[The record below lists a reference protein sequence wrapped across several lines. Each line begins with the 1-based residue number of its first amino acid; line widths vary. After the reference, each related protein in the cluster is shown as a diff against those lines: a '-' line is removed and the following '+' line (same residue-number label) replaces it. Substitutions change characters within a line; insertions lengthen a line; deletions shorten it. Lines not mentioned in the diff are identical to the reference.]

1 MQRQILPIL
10 EESKVA
16 LAAQIVL
23 GSQVRWPELDNGGF
37 AEHQERESMRKIVL
51 GLVALAAVVAV
62 SDPAQAR
69 DRQFSLR
76 SQRVSRSYYN
86 QQPVEYAQP
95 QQGYYEQEQRPS
107 FLGGLVDMERR
118 KNAWLR
124 QTFFGQ

>member
-1 MQRQILPIL
+1 
-10 EESKVA
+10 
-16 LAAQIVL
+16 
-23 GSQVRWPELDNGGF
+23 
-37 AEHQERESMRKIVL
+37 MRKIVL

-62 SDPAQAR
+62 SDSAQAR

-86 QQPVEYAQP
+86 QQPVEYAQS